1 MRGLWFKFG
10 LGSVLIGLVVANA
23 SANPFSYPERDSH
36 RSAEFRKAPDNNFLP
51 SNSRS
56 RAGSREAASQAKQR
70 YPESKILSINP
81 VSNSDRQYRV
91 KLLSND
97 GVVKYV
103 FVDATNGEVFDE

>member
-1 MRGLWFKFG
+1 MRGLWFKLG
-10 LGSVLIGLVVANA
+10 LGLILMGLVIANA
-23 SANPFSYPERDSH
+23 SANPFSYPERDIH
-36 RSAEFRKAPDNNFLP
+36 RSAEYRKAPDNFLP
-51 SNSRS
+51 GNSRS

-81 VSNSDRQYRV
+81 VRNSDRQYRV

-97 GVVKYV
+97 GIVKYV

>member
-1 MRGLWFKFG
+1 MLGLWSRLG
-10 LGSVLIGLVVANA
+10 LGLVLMGLVIANA
-23 SANPFSYPERDSH
+23 SANPFSYPERDGR
-36 RSAEFRKAPDNNFLP
+36 RSAEFRKAPDNFLP
-51 SNSRS
+51 GKSRS
-56 RAGSREAASQAKQR
+56 RSGSREAASQAKQR

-81 VSNSDRQYRV
+81 VRNSERQYRV